1 MERHLQSVPDA
12 SRWGTGKMD
21 RFSAELFDLMIRYF
35 CVEHGHCLK
44 SLIEDFERG
53 VINHAL
59 EETHWNQRR
68 AAQIL
73 GVKYT
78 TLNSKVIKLGLHN
91 HHEPFPRWTMSPT
104 GNDRKSFNS

>member
-1 MERHLQSVPDA
+1 MSKQNQDA
-12 SRWGTGKMD
+12 SRWGPGKMD
-21 RFSAELFDLMIRYF
+21 RFSAELFDLMIRHF

-53 VINHAL
+53 IINLAL
-59 EETHWNQRR
+59 EKTHWDQRR

-78 TLNSKVIKLGLHN
+78 TLNYKVFKLGLQGPR
-91 HHEPFPRWTMSPT
+91 EPFAHWSMTPS
-104 GNDRKSFNS
+104 GSDGKSVHS